1 MELLELA
8 FRGIMALVA
17 GFLFVIAAIFQIAM
31 IPGLLIMPF
40 APILLVFYIIEGH
53 MKKG

>member
-1 MELLELA
+1 MA
-8 FRGIMALVA
+8 FRGIMALFA
-17 GFLFVIAAIFQIAM
+17 GFLFAIAALFQIAM
-31 IPGLLIMPF
+31 IPGILMMPL